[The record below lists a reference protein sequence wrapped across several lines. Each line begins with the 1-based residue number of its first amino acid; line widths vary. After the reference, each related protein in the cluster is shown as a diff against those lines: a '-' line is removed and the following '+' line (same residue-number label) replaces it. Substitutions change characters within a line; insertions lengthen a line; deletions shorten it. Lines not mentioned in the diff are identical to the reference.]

1 MLIAITVGIMLSK
14 ILAFIL
20 HPNLDEAEKATGT
33 EFTVATDVFVI
44 PLHFVLKIVK

>member
-20 HPNLDEAEKATGT
+20 HPNLDEAEKATGM
-33 EFTVATDVFVI
+33 EFTVATDIFVI
-44 PLHFVLKIVK
+44 PVTFRFKDS